1 MERTN
6 KILIGVQFDAHFN
19 NAINF
24 NGFHIDIDD
33 FILFLELSFSGHY
46 LDWITWAWFSW
57 ENDVFSVL
65 CSYFI

>member
-46 LDWITWAWFSW
+46 LD
-57 ENDVFSVL
+57 
-65 CSYFI
+65 